1 MILAG
6 GGTRRENGFH
16 LVESEAR
23 LAGVST
29 VPLPSGHEA
38 AASDVYSRLLE
49 TVGGGWKVYRIWN
62 YVPAINE
69 QAGGIENYRAFN
81 LGRWKAYGGD
91 EGKPI
96 GGCLP
101 AASAVGVDGDQLA
114 VIFVAGRDGVEY
126 FENPQQIPAYQYPP
140 DYGPRPPCFCRGA
153 RVASGEVFLSG
164 TASIR
169 GHESTGSGDLA
180 EQVGVTEQNV
190 GLMLG
195 EMGANAGGRFKCY
208 VRNESDLKVIR
219 ELLGERYREAMFLKA
234 DICRAELLLEIEAV
248 VPA

>member
-1 MILAG
+1 M
-6 GGTRRENGFH
+6 
-16 LVESEAR
+16 
-23 LAGVST
+23 
-29 VPLPSGHEA
+29 
-38 AASDVYSRLLE
+38 
-49 TVGGGWKVYRIWN
+49 
-62 YVPAINE
+62 
-69 QAGGIENYRAFN
+69 
-81 LGRWKAYGGD
+81 
-91 EGKPI
+91 
-96 GGCLP
+96 
-101 AASAVGVDGDQLA
+101 
-114 VIFVAGRDGVEY
+114 
-126 FENPQQIPAYQYPP
+126 
-140 DYGPRPPCFCRGA
+140 
-153 RVASGEVFLSG
+153 FLSG

-234 DICRAELLLEIEAV
+234 AICRAELLLEIEAV